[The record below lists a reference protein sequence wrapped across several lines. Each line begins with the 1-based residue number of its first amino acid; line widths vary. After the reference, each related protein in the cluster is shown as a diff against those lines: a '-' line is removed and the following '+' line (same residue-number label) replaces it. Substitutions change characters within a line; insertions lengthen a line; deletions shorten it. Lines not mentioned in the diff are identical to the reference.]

1 MASPAAPTTAGA
13 PPSFLS
19 PCAELGA
26 LPVLYSLNTRPQEPT
41 QGTGSALTRVLAP
54 VYRRLA
60 ALCQA
65 VERWRPSP
73 TTALFQTIK
82 RWHEALYVSGAL
94 DREC

>member
-41 QGTGSALTRVLAP
+41 QGTGLLALR
-54 VYRRLA
+54 
-60 ALCQA
+60 
-65 VERWRPSP
+65 
-73 TTALFQTIK
+73 
-82 RWHEALYVSGAL
+82 
-94 DREC
+94 